1 MQEIPI
7 LNPLVVTEICYQ
19 SKSRVQHHRSVKL
32 SSKLKYLNV
41 FDNFRNMCLEIYD
54 IDPAKFV
61 SFPGLAWQAALNK
74 AEVKSDLL
82 TDIDMLLMVEK
93 KSIRG
98 PPVTR
103 FINMKNLVTNTQ
115 KVMIKINNHMFIMG
129 M

>member
-1 MQEIPI
+1 
-7 LNPLVVTEICYQ
+7 
-19 SKSRVQHHRSVKL
+19 
-32 SSKLKYLNV
+32 
-41 FDNFRNMCLEIYD
+41 MCLEIYD

-61 SFPGLAWQAALNK
+61 SLPGLAWQAALNK

-115 KVMIKINNHMFIMG
+115 KVVIKINNYMFIMG